1 MLGAISPLCY
11 CKPSMNVTSPL
22 ISFEHVRKHFDGGRG
37 TPPVLAVNDV
47 SLAVASGEFLAIV
60 GASGSGKTTLLRL
73 ANRLIA
79 PDGGHI
85 TIDGADIANV
95 DAIALRRSIGTVFQS
110 GGLFPHM
117 SVADNI
123 GITPKLLGW
132 PAAQIGVRVDEL
144 MALVRLD
151 PAAHRDRL
159 PHQLSGG
166 QRQRVSVARALAAR
180 PRIVLMDEP
189 FGALDPLTRD
199 GLGED
204 YRSLHRELG
213 LTTIMITHDMAEA
226 VLLADRIAVMREGRI
241 VAQGTAREL
250 ANVDDS
256 DVDALLQ
263 TPRRQAE
270 RLRDLLL
277 RNPVS

>member
-1 MLGAISPLCY
+1 MS
-11 CKPSMNVTSPL
+11 VTSPL

-37 TPPVLAVNDV
+37 AAPVLAVNDV
-47 SLAVASGEFLAIV
+47 SLAIAPGEFLAIV

-79 PDGGHI
+79 PDSGRI
-85 TIDGADIANV
+85 AIDGADIANV
-95 DAIALRRSIGTVFQS
+95 DLIALRRSIGTVFQS

-132 PAAQIGVRVDEL
+132 PAAQIAARVDEL
-144 MALVRLD
+144 MTLMLLD
-151 PAAHRDRL
+151 PAPHRDRL
-159 PHQLSGG
+159 PGQLSGG

-180 PRIVLMDEP
+180 PHIVLMDEP

-199 GLGED
+199 ALGDD
-204 YRSLHRELG
+204 YRRLHRELG
-213 LTTIMITHDMAEA
+213 LTTLMITHDMAEA
-226 VLLADRIAVMREGRI
+226 VLLADRIVVMREGRI
-241 VAQGTAREL
+241 VAQGTATEL
-250 ANVDDS
+250 ASVDDP

-270 RLRDLLL
+270 RLRDLLP
-277 RNPVS
+277 RNAAS

>member
-1 MLGAISPLCY
+1 MSV
-11 CKPSMNVTSPL
+11 SSPL
-22 ISFEHVRKHFDGGRG
+22 IAFEHVRKHFDGGRG
-37 TPPVLAVNDV
+37 APAVLAVNDV
-47 SLAVASGEFLAIV
+47 SLEVASGEFLAVV

-73 ANRLIA
+73 ANRLIV
-79 PDGGHI
+79 PDSGRI
-85 TIDGADIANV
+85 VIDRADIANV
-95 DAIALRRSIGTVFQS
+95 DPIALRRSIGTVFQS

-123 GITPKLLGW
+123 GITPKLSGW
-132 PAAQIGVRVDEL
+132 PVTQIAARIDEL

-151 PAAHRDRL
+151 PAIHRDRL
-159 PHQLSGG
+159 PSQLSGG

-180 PRIVLMDEP
+180 PHIVLMDEP

-199 GLGED
+199 VLGED
-204 YRSLHRELG
+204 YRRLHRELG

-241 VAQGTAREL
+241 IAQGTAAEL
-250 ANVDDS
+250 ATSDDA

-263 TPRRQAE
+263 TPRRQADRLRE
-270 RLRDLLL
+270 RLP
-277 RNPVS
+277 RNAAS

>member
-1 MLGAISPLCY
+1 MS
-11 CKPSMNVTSPL
+11 VTSPL
-22 ISFEHVRKHFDGGRG
+22 IAFEHVRKHFDGGRG
-37 TPPVLAVNDV
+37 VPPVLAVNDV
-47 SLAVASGEFLAIV
+47 SFAVASGEFLAIV

-79 PDGGHI
+79 PDSGRI
-85 TIDGADIANV
+85 TINGADITDL
-95 DAIALRRSIGTVFQS
+95 DAIALRRSIGTVFQG

-132 PAAQIGVRVDEL
+132 PPAQIAARVDEL

-151 PAAHRDRL
+151 PANHRDRL
-159 PHQLSGG
+159 PSQLSGG

-180 PRIVLMDEP
+180 PHIVLMDEP

-199 GLGED
+199 ALGED
-204 YRSLHRELG
+204 YRRLHRELG

-241 VAQGTAREL
+241 VAQGTAAEL
-250 ANVDDS
+250 VSVDDA

-263 TPRRQAE
+263 TPRRQAD
-270 RLRDLLL
+270 RLRELLP
-277 RNPVS
+277 RNAAS